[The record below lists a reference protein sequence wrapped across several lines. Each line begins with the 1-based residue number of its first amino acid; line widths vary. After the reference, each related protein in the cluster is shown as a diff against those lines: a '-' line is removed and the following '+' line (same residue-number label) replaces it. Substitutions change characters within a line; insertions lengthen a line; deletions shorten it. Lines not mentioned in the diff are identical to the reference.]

1 MLLSQRVQEIAADT
15 CKICSLMSMACT
27 CQKQFAFSHGATTS
41 GSYIQEHNHNNMTGN
56 VGNIYVAESSL
67 GERNGPFRPVRVH
80 VRGAIDGLAG
90 IGRGTTFVPASS
102 SPPTRFVFSRVPFG
116 VGNRNYPQSAANDD
130 PETRADHNGDLA
142 GDGLTAL
149 VGLSQEGSNGTNVHT
164 ELTQRGYEMG
174 LQSSMPGTTAGGAS
188 TGGIPMQMLEAPEHT
203 IGIEWE
209 NANSSSI
216 SLDLKTPLSH
226 FPPFRFG

>member
-15 CKICSLMSMACT
+15 CKACCLLSVACT
-27 CQKQFAFSHGATTS
+27 CRQPFSFSSTS
-41 GSYIQEHNHNNMTGN
+41 HSYYMHEHNQNNNSGN
-56 VGNIYVAESSL
+56 VGNIYVAESSQ
-67 GERNGPFRPVRVH
+67 GEANGIFRPVRVH

-90 IGRGTTFVPASS
+90 IGRGTTFVPASA
-102 SPPTRFVFSRVPFG
+102 SPPTRFVFSRVPLG

-130 PETRADHNGDLA
+130 SESQADHSGDLS

-149 VGLSQEGSNGTNVHT
+149 VGLSQGGSSGTNSHG
-164 ELTQRGYEMG
+164 EITQRGYEMG
-174 LQSSMPGTTAGGAS
+174 LQSRMSGTAAGGPS

-216 SLDLKTPLSH
+216 SLDMKTPLSH

>member
-15 CKICSLMSMACT
+15 CKTCCLLSMACT
-27 CQKQFAFSHGATTS
+27 CRQPFSFSHGANS
-41 GSYIQEHNHNNMTGN
+41 SSFYMQEHNQNNMPGN
-56 VGNIYVAESSL
+56 VGNIYVAESSQ
-67 GERNGPFRPVRVH
+67 GEGNGIFRPVRVH

-90 IGRGTTFVPASS
+90 IGRGTTFVPAAA

-130 PETRADHNGDLA
+130 SETRTDHNGDLS

-149 VGLSQEGSNGTNVHT
+149 VGLSQGGGNGTNVHG
-164 ELTQRGYEMG
+164 ELTQRGYEMD
-174 LQSSMPGTTAGGAS
+174 LQSRMSGTAGGPS
-188 TGGIPMQMLEAPEHT
+188 TGGIPMQMLETSEHNV
-203 IGIEWE
+203 GIEWE
-209 NANSSSI
+209 NSNNSSI
-216 SLDLKTPLSH
+216 SLDLKTPLNH